1 MQTPMETAMEYR
13 ETGQSVPAG
22 GTAQTI
28 PAQQEDSVDL
38 LQLGILLARG
48 KRFIFFC
55 GLALGTVTLLIT
67 LILPPTFTGT
77 TRIMPPKKSSS
88 PLAQL
93 GALSALAGGGGGGAA
108 SALGLKNPDD
118 LYIGLLQSN
127 SVVDPLIQRFHLES
141 IYKTK
146 KLSDTRK
153 ILSGNTAIKSEKSSL
168 ISIAVEDHDPKRAA
182 ALANGYVEEL
192 YGLMGHL
199 AVTEAGQRRLF
210 FEQQLEQEKNKLAD
224 AEVALAETE
233 RKTGVIEPKGQAE
246 MTIMSIAQLRAQIA
260 ADQVQLKGL
269 EASATEEN
277 PQVVLLQ
284 TQITGLES
292 QLADMEKGSTAA
304 GLQDDVE
311 MPTSRIPTASLE
323 YIRKMRDVKYHETLF
338 EMLSRQYE
346 IAKVD
351 EAKAG
356 EIIQV
361 VDPAQVPDRKS
372 WPPRALLTI
381 AAGFFGMIFAAFWLI
396 ARAAWRNMEQ
406 DPERAAQL
414 QELHLALRWRS

>member
-1 MQTPMETAMEYR
+1 MEYR
-13 ETGQSVPAG
+13 NVEPGASASAVPHAM
-22 GTAQTI
+22 
-28 PAQQEDSVDL
+28 AQQEDSIDL

-48 KRFIFFC
+48 KRFILLSGL
-55 GLALGTVTLLIT
+55 GLAVLTLGITLLM
-67 LILPPTFTGT
+67 PPTYTGHT
-77 TRIMPPKKSSS
+77 TIMPPKKSSS

-93 GALSALAGGGGGGAA
+93 GALSALAGGGGGAA

-127 SVVDPLIQRFHLES
+127 SVVDTLIQRFDLERV
-141 IYKTK
+141 YKKK

-153 ILSGNTAIKSEKSSL
+153 ALASNTTIKSEKSSL
-168 ISIAVEDHDPKRAA
+168 ISISVEDHDPQRAA
-182 ALANGYVEEL
+182 ALANGYVAEL
-192 YGLMGHL
+192 YNLMGHL
-199 AVTEAGQRRLF
+199 AVTEAGQRRMF

-233 RKTGVIEPKGQAE
+233 RKTGIIQPAGQATA
-246 MTIMSIAQLRAQIA
+246 TIMGIAQLRAQIA
-260 ADQVQLKGL
+260 ATQVQLKAL

-277 PQVVLLQ
+277 PEVVLLQ
-284 TQITGLES
+284 AQISGLES
-292 QLADMEKGSTAA
+292 QLADMEKGGTGQSAV
-304 GLQDDVE
+304 QDDVE
-311 MPTSRIPTASLE
+311 MPTSKIPTASLE

-372 WPPRALLTI
+372 WPPRAVLTI
-381 AAGFFGMIFAAFWLI
+381 VAGFLGVILAAFWLLL
-396 ARAAWRNMEQ
+396 RASFENMRH
-406 DPERAAQL
+406 DPERAAL
-414 QELHLALRWRS
+414 LHDLRLALRIRS

>member
-1 MQTPMETAMEYR
+1 
-13 ETGQSVPAG
+13 
-22 GTAQTI
+22 
-28 PAQQEDSVDL
+28 
-38 LQLGILLARG
+38 
-48 KRFIFFC
+48 
-55 GLALGTVTLLIT
+55 
-67 LILPPTFTGT
+67 
-77 TRIMPPKKSSS
+77 
-88 PLAQL
+88 
-93 GALSALAGGGGGGAA
+93 LSMLAGGGGGGAA

-141 IYKTK
+141 VYKTK

-153 ILSGNTAIKSEKSSL
+153 ILAGNSTIKSEKSSL
-168 ISIAVEDHDPKRAA
+168 ISISVEDHDPQRAA

-192 YGLMGHL
+192 YDLMGHL
-199 AVTEAGQRRLF
+199 AVTEAGQRRMF

-292 QLADMEKGSTAA
+292 QLADMEKGSSAA

-311 MPTSRIPTASLE
+311 MPTSKIPTASLE

-372 WPPRALLTI
+372 WPPRALLTMV
-381 AAGFFGMIFAAFWLI
+381 AGFFGMIFAAFWLI
-396 ARAAWRNMEQ
+396 VRAAWQNMEQ
-406 DPERAAQL
+406 NPERAAL
-414 QELHLALRWRS
+414 LHELRAALRWRG

>member
-1 MQTPMETAMEYR
+1 MQTPMETTVEYR

-22 GTAQTI
+22 TAQGI
-28 PAQQEDSVDL
+28 PAQQENSIDL

-48 KRFIFFC
+48 KRFILLS
-55 GLALGTVTLLIT
+55 GLALGVATLLIT
-67 LILPPTFTGT
+67 LVMRPTYTAT
-77 TRIMPPKKSSS
+77 TKIMPPKKSVS
-88 PLAQL
+88 PLSQL
-93 GALSALAGGGGGGAA
+93 GALSALAGGAAGGGAA
-108 SALGLKNPDD
+108 SMLGLKNPDD

-141 IYKTK
+141 VYKTK
-146 KLSDTRK
+146 RLSDTRK
-153 ILSGNTAIKSEKSSL
+153 DFAGNTSISSEKSSL
-168 ISIAVEDHDPKRAA
+168 ISISVEDHDPQRAA

-192 YGLMGHL
+192 YHLMGHL
-199 AVTEAGQRRLF
+199 AVTEAGQRRMF
-210 FEQQLEQEKNKLAD
+210 FEQQLEQEKDKLAD

-246 MTIMSIAQLRAQIA
+246 MTIMGIGQLRAQIA
-260 ADQVQLKGL
+260 ADQVQLQGL

-277 PQVVLLQ
+277 PQVVLLK
-284 TQITGLES
+284 TQISGLES
-292 QLADMEKGSTAA
+292 QLADMEKGSSTA

-311 MPTSRIPTASLE
+311 MPTSKIPTASLE

-338 EMLSRQYE
+338 EILSRQYE

-361 VDPAQVPDRKS
+361 VDSAQVPDRKS

-381 AAGFFGMIFAAFWLI
+381 VAGIFGMIFATLWLVM
-396 ARAAWRNMEQ
+396 RAVLQNVEKN
-406 DPERAAQL
+406 PERAVL
-414 QELHLALRWRS
+414 LHELRAALRWRS

>member
-13 ETGQSVPAG
+13 EAGPSVPAG
-22 GTAQTI
+22 AAQAT

>member
-1 MQTPMETAMEYR
+1 METAMEYR
-13 ETGQSVPAG
+13 DTEQRVSGAVAPA
-22 GTAQTI
+22 I
-28 PAQQEDSVDL
+28 PLQQQEDSVDL
-38 LQLGILLARG
+38 LRLSILLARG
-48 KRFIFFC
+48 KRILLLC
-55 GLALGTVTLLIT
+55 GLAFGLVTMLVTLIMAP
-67 LILPPTFTGT
+67 IFTAT
-77 TRIMPPKKSSS
+77 TTIMPPKKSSS

-93 GALSALAGGGGGGAA
+93 GALSALAGGGGGAD

-127 SVVDPLIQRFHLES
+127 SVVDALIQRFHLMS
-141 IYKTK
+141 VYKTK
-146 KLSDTRK
+146 KMSDTRK
-153 ILSGNTAIKSEKSSL
+153 MLVSNTTIKSEKSSL
-168 ISIAVEDHDPKRAA
+168 ISISVQNHDPRRAA
-182 ALANGYVEEL
+182 ALANAYVEEL
-192 YGLMGHL
+192 YALMGHL

-233 RKTGVIEPKGQAE
+233 RKTGIIQPAGQATA
-246 MTIMSIAQLRAQIA
+246 TIMGIAQLRAQIA
-260 ADQVQLKGL
+260 ASQVQLKGL
-269 EASATEEN
+269 EASATEQN
-277 PQVVLLQ
+277 PEVVLLR
-284 TQITGLES
+284 TQIAGLES
-292 QLADMEKGSTAA
+292 QLADMEKGNPEAA

-311 MPTSRIPTASLE
+311 MPTSKIPTASLE

-381 AAGFFGMIFAAFWLI
+381 AAGLVGMLFGAF
-396 ARAAWRNMEQ
+396 
-406 DPERAAQL
+406 
-414 QELHLALRWRS
+414 